1 MKIIRSIN
9 IEEEIWIKLQK
20 IAEEE
25 KRSASNMIEILILKY
40 EKGEK

>member
-9 IEEEIWIKLQK
+9 IEEEIWTKLQK
-20 IAEEE
+20 LAEEE

-40 EKGEK
+40 EKEGK